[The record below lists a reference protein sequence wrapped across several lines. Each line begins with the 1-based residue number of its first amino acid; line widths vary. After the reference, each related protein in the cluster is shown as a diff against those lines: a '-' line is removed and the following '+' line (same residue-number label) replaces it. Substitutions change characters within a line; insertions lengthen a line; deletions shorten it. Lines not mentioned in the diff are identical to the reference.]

1 MKAKNI
7 TIIILLVISGVLFN
21 LMDNEKITY
30 LSIDSKFASAPN
42 KIKRTNKNKT
52 TKVVIKNEEQSFN
65 VNKTVNKKLNNLT
78 NIKIENK
85 SIIFNSTKS
94 NLVSNINKNDL
105 EKLINSKKD
114 TWYVFNNEGKK
125 YDLSIEN
132 NIINL
137 DGDDYKSLSIF
148 DSFKFYTIDYKD
160 GLWVLNYPKV
170 SVGKGI
176 NVNYFSNIESAL
188 KVYKNGDVITILND
202 IETNTLNID
211 KNIIID
217 GNNNSISSNETLFKV
232 KNINI
237 NINITLNNININ
249 TKNLINVK
257 KDNKV
262 KVNIVN
268 SKILYMSEFSNKKI
282 KVNKD
287 NATISSYL

>member
-1 MKAKNI
+1 MKGKNI
-7 TIIILLVISGVLFN
+7 IIIILLVISGFLFN

-30 LSIDSKFASAPN
+30 LSIDNKLASAPN
-42 KIKRTNKNKT
+42 KIKRVNKNKT
-52 TKVVIKNEEQSFN
+52 TKVVTKSEEQDFN

-114 TWYVFNNEGKK
+114 TWYVFNDEGKK

-137 DGDDYKSLSIF
+137 DGEDYKSLSIF

-160 GLWVLNYPKV
+160 GLWELNYPKV

-217 GNNNSISSNETLFKV
+217 GNNRSISSNETLFKV
-232 KNINI
+232 KNK

-262 KVNIVN
+262 KVNIIN
-268 SKILYMSEFSNKKI
+268 SKILYMREFSNKKVM
-282 KVNKD
+282 VNKD

>member
-85 SIIFNSTKS
+85 SIIFNSTKY

-237 NINITLNNININ
+237 NITLNNININ

>member
-1 MKAKNI
+1 MKEKNI
-7 TIIILLVISGVLFN
+7 IIIILLVISGFLFN
-21 LMDNEKITY
+21 LMDNEKIIY
-30 LSIDSKFASAPN
+30 LSIDNKLASAPN
-42 KIKRTNKNKT
+42 KIKRVNKNKT
-52 TKVVIKNEEQSFN
+52 TKVVTKSEEQDFN

-114 TWYVFNNEGKK
+114 TWYVFNDEGKK

-137 DGDDYKSLSIF
+137 DGEDYKSLSIF

-160 GLWVLNYPKV
+160 GLWELNYPKV

-237 NINITLNNININ
+237 NITLNNVNID

-262 KVNIVN
+262 KVNIIN

>member
-1 MKAKNI
+1 MKAKKI
-7 TIIILLVISGVLFN
+7 IIIILLVISGVLFN

-30 LSIDSKFASAPN
+30 LSIDSKLASAPN

-52 TKVVIKNEEQSFN
+52 TKVVTKNEEQSFDI
-65 VNKTVNKKLNNLT
+65 NKTVNKKLTNLT

-85 SIIFNSTKS
+85 KIIFNSTKS

-114 TWYVFNNEGKK
+114 NWYVFNNEGKK

-137 DGDDYKSLSIF
+137 DGEDYKSLSIF

-160 GLWVLNYPKV
+160 GLWELNYPKV

-232 KNINI
+232 KNK
-237 NINITLNNININ
+237 NINITLDNININ

-262 KVNIVN
+262 KVNIIN
-268 SKILYMSEFSNKKI
+268 SKILYIREFSNKKVM
-282 KVNKD
+282 VNKD

>member
-7 TIIILLVISGVLFN
+7 IIIILLVISGVLFN

-30 LSIDSKFASAPN
+30 LSIDSKFASTPN

-52 TKVVIKNEEQSFN
+52 TKVVIKNEEQSFDI
-65 VNKTVNKKLNNLT
+65 NKTVNKKLNNLT

-114 TWYVFNNEGKK
+114 TWYVFNDEGKK

-137 DGDDYKSLSIF
+137 DGEDYKSLSIF

-160 GLWVLNYPKV
+160 GLWELNYPKV
-170 SVGKGI
+170 SVGNGI

-232 KNINI
+232 KSKS
-237 NINITLNNININ
+237 INITLNNVNID

-262 KVNIVN
+262 KVNIIN

>member
-42 KIKRTNKNKT
+42 KIKHTNKNKT

-137 DGDDYKSLSIF
+137 DGEDYKSLSIF

-188 KVYKNGDVITILND
+188 NVYKNGDVITILND

-237 NINITLNNININ
+237 NITL
-249 TKNLINVK
+249 
-257 KDNKV
+257 
-262 KVNIVN
+262 IV
-268 SKILYMSEFSNKKI
+268 F
-282 KVNKD
+282 
-287 NATISSYL
+287 

>member
-42 KIKRTNKNKT
+42 KIKHTNKNKT
-52 TKVVIKNEEQSFN
+52 TKVVTKSEEQDFN

-114 TWYVFNNEGKK
+114 TWYVFNDEGKK

-160 GLWVLNYPKV
+160 GLWELNYPKV

-237 NINITLNNININ
+237 NITLNNVNIN

-262 KVNIVN
+262 KVNIIN
-268 SKILYMSEFSNKKI
+268 SRILYMSEFSNKKI

>member
-7 TIIILLVISGVLFN
+7 IIIILLVISGVLFN
-21 LMDNEKITY
+21 LMDNKKITY
-30 LSIDSKFASAPN
+30 LSIDSKFASTPN
-42 KIKRTNKNKT
+42 KIKHTNKNKT
-52 TKVVIKNEEQSFN
+52 TKVVIKNEEQDFN

-137 DGDDYKSLSIF
+137 DGEDYKSLSIF
-148 DSFKFYTIDYKD
+148 DSFKFYTIDYKE
-160 GLWVLNYPKV
+160 GLWELNYPKV

-237 NINITLNNININ
+237 NITLNNVNIN

>member
-7 TIIILLVISGVLFN
+7 IIGVLLVISGFLFN

-30 LSIDSKFASAPN
+30 LSIDNKLVSAPN
-42 KIKRTNKNKT
+42 KIKHTNKNKT
-52 TKVVIKNEEQSFN
+52 TKVVIKNEEQDFN

-105 EKLINSKKD
+105 EKLINSKKN

-137 DGDDYKSLSIF
+137 DGEDYKSLSIF

-160 GLWVLNYPKV
+160 GLWELNYPKV

-237 NINITLNNININ
+237 NITLNNVNIN

>member
-7 TIIILLVISGVLFN
+7 IIIILLVISGVLFN

-30 LSIDSKFASAPN
+30 LSIDSKFASTPN

-52 TKVVIKNEEQSFN
+52 TKVVIKNEEQSFDI
-65 VNKTVNKKLNNLT
+65 NKTVNKKLNNLT

-105 EKLINSKKD
+105 EKLINSKKN

-137 DGDDYKSLSIF
+137 DGEDYKSLSIF
-148 DSFKFYTIDYKD
+148 DSFKFYTIDYKE
-160 GLWVLNYPKV
+160 GLWELNYPKV

-237 NINITLNNININ
+237 NITLNNVNIN

>member
-42 KIKRTNKNKT
+42 KIKHTNKNKT

-137 DGDDYKSLSIF
+137 DGEDYKSLSIF

-188 KVYKNGDVITILND
+188 NVYKNGDVITILND

-237 NINITLNNININ
+237 NITLNNVNIN

>member
-1 MKAKNI
+1 MKEKNI
-7 TIIILLVISGVLFN
+7 IIIILLVISGFLFN
-21 LMDNEKITY
+21 LMDNEKIIY
-30 LSIDSKFASAPN
+30 LSIDNKLASAPN
-42 KIKRTNKNKT
+42 KIKRVNKNKT
-52 TKVVIKNEEQSFN
+52 TKVVTKSEEQDFN

-114 TWYVFNNEGKK
+114 TWYVFNDEGKK

-137 DGDDYKSLSIF
+137 DGEDYKSLSIF

-160 GLWVLNYPKV
+160 GLWELNYPKV

-232 KNINI
+232 KSKS
-237 NINITLNNININ
+237 INITLNNVNID

-262 KVNIVN
+262 KVNIIN

>member
-42 KIKRTNKNKT
+42 KIKHTNKNKT
-52 TKVVIKNEEQSFN
+52 TKVVTKSEEQDFN

-237 NINITLNNININ
+237 NITLNNVNIN

>member
-42 KIKRTNKNKT
+42 KIKHTNKNKT
-52 TKVVIKNEEQSFN
+52 TKVVIKNEEQSFDIN
-65 VNKTVNKKLNNLT
+65 NTVNKKLNNLT

-137 DGDDYKSLSIF
+137 DGEDYKSLSIF
-148 DSFKFYTIDYKD
+148 DSFKFYTIDYKE
-160 GLWVLNYPKV
+160 GLWELNYPKV

-237 NINITLNNININ
+237 NITLNNVNIN

>member
-42 KIKRTNKNKT
+42 QIKHTNKNKT
-52 TKVVIKNEEQSFN
+52 TKVVIKNEEQDFN

-105 EKLINSKKD
+105 EKLINSKKN

-137 DGDDYKSLSIF
+137 DGEDYKSLSIF

-160 GLWVLNYPKV
+160 GLWELNYPKV

-237 NINITLNNININ
+237 NITLNNININ

-262 KVNIVN
+262 KVNIIN
-268 SKILYMSEFSNKKI
+268 SKILYMREFSNKRI

>member
-7 TIIILLVISGVLFN
+7 IIIILLVISGVLFN

-30 LSIDSKFASAPN
+30 LSIDSKLASASN

-52 TKVVIKNEEQSFN
+52 TRVVTKSEEQSFDI
-65 VNKTVNKKLNNLT
+65 NKTVNKKLNNLT

-85 SIIFNSTKS
+85 KIIFNSTKS

-114 TWYVFNNEGKK
+114 NWYVFNDEGKK

-132 NIINL
+132 NITNL
-137 DGDDYKSLSIF
+137 DGEDYKSLSIF

-160 GLWVLNYPKV
+160 GLWELNYPKV

-232 KNINI
+232 KNK

-262 KVNIVN
+262 KVNIIN
-268 SKILYMSEFSNKKI
+268 SKILYMREFSNKKV

-287 NATISSYL
+287 NVTISSYL

>member
-1 MKAKNI
+1 MKEKNI
-7 TIIILLVISGVLFN
+7 IIIILLVISGFLFN
-21 LMDNEKITY
+21 LMDNEKIIY
-30 LSIDSKFASAPN
+30 LSIDNKLASAPN
-42 KIKRTNKNKT
+42 KIKRVNKNKT
-52 TKVVIKNEEQSFN
+52 TKVVIKSEEQDFN

-114 TWYVFNNEGKK
+114 TWYVFNDEGKK

-137 DGDDYKSLSIF
+137 DGEDYKSLSIF

-160 GLWVLNYPKV
+160 GLWELNYPKV

-217 GNNNSISSNETLFKV
+217 GNNNSISSNETLF
-232 KNINI
+232 NIKSKS
-237 NINITLNNININ
+237 INITLNNVNID

>member
-7 TIIILLVISGVLFN
+7 IIIILLVISGVLFN

-42 KIKRTNKNKT
+42 KIKHTNKNKT
-52 TKVVIKNEEQSFN
+52 TKVIIKNEEQDFN

-78 NIKIENK
+78 NVRIENK

-105 EKLINSKKD
+105 EKLINSKKE
-114 TWYVFNNEGKK
+114 TWYVFNNQGEK
-125 YDLSIEN
+125 YDLKVEN

-137 DGDDYKSLSIF
+137 DGEDYKSLSIF
-148 DSFKFYTIDYKD
+148 DGFKFYTIDYKD
-160 GLWVLNYPKV
+160 GLWELNYPKV

-176 NVNYFSNIESAL
+176 NINYFSNISDAL
-188 KVYKNGDVITILND
+188 NVSKAGDIITILSD
-202 IETNTLNID
+202 VETNTLNIN
-211 KNIIID
+211 KNVIID
-217 GNNNSISSNETLFKV
+217 GNNNSIRSNETLFKV

-237 NINITLNNININ
+237 NITLNNVNIN

>member
-1 MKAKNI
+1 MKAKKI
-7 TIIILLVISGVLFN
+7 IIIILLVISGVLFN

-30 LSIDSKFASAPN
+30 LSIDSKLASAPN

-52 TKVVIKNEEQSFN
+52 TKVVTKSEEQSFDI
-65 VNKTVNKKLNNLT
+65 NKTVNKKLNNLT

-85 SIIFNSTKS
+85 KIIFNSTKS

-114 TWYVFNNEGKK
+114 NWYVFNDEGKK

-137 DGDDYKSLSIF
+137 DGEDYKSLSIF

-160 GLWVLNYPKV
+160 GLWELNYPKV

-232 KNINI
+232 KNK
-237 NINITLNNININ
+237 NINITLDNININ

-262 KVNIVN
+262 KVNIIN
-268 SKILYMSEFSNKKI
+268 SKILYIREFSNKKVM
-282 KVNKD
+282 VNKD

>member
-52 TKVVIKNEEQSFN
+52 TKVVTKSEEQSFDI
-65 VNKTVNKKLNNLT
+65 NKTVNKKLTNLT

-85 SIIFNSTKS
+85 KIIFNSTKS

-137 DGDDYKSLSIF
+137 DGEDYKSLSIF

-160 GLWVLNYPKV
+160 GLWELNYPKV

-237 NINITLNNININ
+237 NITLNNVNIN

>member
-7 TIIILLVISGVLFN
+7 IIIILLVISGVLFN

-30 LSIDSKFASAPN
+30 LSIDSKLASAPN

-52 TKVVIKNEEQSFN
+52 TKVVTKSEEQSFDI
-65 VNKTVNKKLNNLT
+65 NKTVNKKLTNLT

-85 SIIFNSTKS
+85 KIIFNSTKS

-114 TWYVFNNEGKK
+114 NWYVFNDEGKK

-137 DGDDYKSLSIF
+137 DGEDYKSLSIF

-160 GLWVLNYPKV
+160 GLWELNYPKV

-237 NINITLNNININ
+237 NITLNNVNIN

>member
-1 MKAKNI
+1 MKGKNI
-7 TIIILLVISGVLFN
+7 IIIILLVISGFLFN

-30 LSIDSKFASAPN
+30 LSIDNKLATAPN
-42 KIKRTNKNKT
+42 KIKRVNKNKT
-52 TKVVIKNEEQSFN
+52 TKVVAKDEEQDFN

-85 SIIFNSTKS
+85 HIIFNSTKS
-94 NLVSNINKNDL
+94 NLESNINKNDL

-137 DGDDYKSLSIF
+137 DGEDYKSLSIF

-160 GLWVLNYPKV
+160 GLWELNYPKV

-188 KVYKNGDVITILND
+188 KVYKKGDIITILNN
-202 IETNTLNID
+202 IETNTLNIN
-211 KNIIID
+211 KSIIID
-217 GNNNSISSNETLFKV
+217 GNNNSINSSETLF
-232 KNINI
+232 NIKSKS
-237 NINITLNNININ
+237 INITLKNVNVD

-257 KDNKV
+257 KDNEVKVNMLNSKIVYKSEFSNNKV
-262 KVNIVN
+262 KVN
-268 SKILYMSEFSNKKI
+268 
-282 KVNKD
+282 KD
-287 NATISSYL
+287 KTIISSYL

>member
-7 TIIILLVISGVLFN
+7 IIGVLLVISGFLFN

-30 LSIDSKFASAPN
+30 LYIDNKLVSAPN
-42 KIKRTNKNKT
+42 KVKRTNKNKT
-52 TKVVIKNEEQSFN
+52 TKVIIKNEEQDFN

-78 NIKIENK
+78 NVRIENK

-105 EKLINSKKD
+105 EKLINSKKE
-114 TWYVFNNEGKK
+114 TWYVFNNQGEK
-125 YDLSIEN
+125 YDLKVEN

-137 DGDDYKSLSIF
+137 DGEDYKSLSIF
-148 DSFKFYTIDYKD
+148 DGFKFYTIDYKD
-160 GLWVLNYPKV
+160 GLWELNYPKV

-237 NINITLNNININ
+237 NITLNNVNIN

>member
-1 MKAKNI
+1 MKAKKI
-7 TIIILLVISGVLFN
+7 IIIILLVISGVLFN

-30 LSIDSKFASAPN
+30 LSIDSKLASAPN

-52 TKVVIKNEEQSFN
+52 TKVVTKSEEQSFDI
-65 VNKTVNKKLNNLT
+65 NKTVNKKLTNLT

-85 SIIFNSTKS
+85 KIIFNSTKS

-114 TWYVFNNEGKK
+114 NWYVFNNEGMK
-125 YDLSIEN
+125 YNLSIEN

-137 DGDDYKSLSIF
+137 DGEDYKSLSIF

-160 GLWVLNYPKV
+160 GLWELNYPKV
-170 SVGKGI
+170 SVCKGI

-237 NINITLNNININ
+237 NITLNNVNIN

-262 KVNIVN
+262 KVNIIN
-268 SKILYMSEFSNKKI
+268 SKILYMSEFSNKKV

>member
-1 MKAKNI
+1 MKEKNI
-7 TIIILLVISGVLFN
+7 IIIILLVISGFLFN
-21 LMDNEKITY
+21 LMDNEKIIY
-30 LSIDSKFASAPN
+30 LSIDNKLASAPN
-42 KIKRTNKNKT
+42 KIKRVNKNKT
-52 TKVVIKNEEQSFN
+52 TKVVTKSEEQDFN

-114 TWYVFNNEGKK
+114 TWYVFNDEGKK

-137 DGDDYKSLSIF
+137 DGEDYKSLSIF

-160 GLWVLNYPKV
+160 GLWELNYPKV

-232 KNINI
+232 KSK

-262 KVNIVN
+262 KVNIIN
-268 SKILYMSEFSNKKI
+268 SKILYMREFSNKKVM
-282 KVNKD
+282 VNKD

>member
-1 MKAKNI
+1 MKTKKI
-7 TIIILLVISGVLFN
+7 IIIILLVISGVLFN

-30 LSIDSKFASAPN
+30 LSIDSKLASAPN

-52 TKVVIKNEEQSFN
+52 TKVVTKSEEQSFDI
-65 VNKTVNKKLNNLT
+65 NKTVNKKLTNLT

-85 SIIFNSTKS
+85 KIIFNSTKS

-114 TWYVFNNEGKK
+114 NWYVFNNEGMK
-125 YDLSIEN
+125 YNLSIEN

-137 DGDDYKSLSIF
+137 DGEDYKSLSIF

-160 GLWVLNYPKV
+160 GLWELNYPKV

-232 KNINI
+232 KSK

-262 KVNIVN
+262 KVNIIN
-268 SKILYMSEFSNKKI
+268 SKILYMREFSNKKVM
-282 KVNKD
+282 VNKD

>member
-1 MKAKNI
+1 MKEKNI
-7 TIIILLVISGVLFN
+7 IIIILLVISGFLFN
-21 LMDNEKITY
+21 LMDNEKIIY
-30 LSIDSKFASAPN
+30 LSIDNKLASAPN
-42 KIKRTNKNKT
+42 KIKRVNKNKT
-52 TKVVIKNEEQSFN
+52 TKVVTKSEEQDFN

-85 SIIFNSTKS
+85 SIIFNYTKS

-114 TWYVFNNEGKK
+114 TWYVFNDEGKK

-137 DGDDYKSLSIF
+137 DGEDYKSLSIF

-160 GLWVLNYPKV
+160 GLWELNYPKV

-232 KNINI
+232 KSKS
-237 NINITLNNININ
+237 INITLNNVNID

-262 KVNIVN
+262 KVNIIN

>member
-1 MKAKNI
+1 MKEKNI
-7 TIIILLVISGVLFN
+7 IIIILLVISGFLFN
-21 LMDNEKITY
+21 LMDNEKIIY
-30 LSIDSKFASAPN
+30 LSIDNKLASAPN
-42 KIKRTNKNKT
+42 KIKRVNKNKT
-52 TKVVIKNEEQSFN
+52 TKVVIKSEEQDFN

-114 TWYVFNNEGKK
+114 TWYVFNDEGKK

-137 DGDDYKSLSIF
+137 DGEDYKSLSIF

-160 GLWVLNYPKV
+160 GLWELNYPKV

-237 NINITLNNININ
+237 NITLNNVNIN

>member
-7 TIIILLVISGVLFN
+7 IIIILLVISGVLFN

-30 LSIDSKFASAPN
+30 LSIDSKLASAPN

-52 TKVVIKNEEQSFN
+52 TKVVTKNEEQSFDIN
-65 VNKTVNKKLNNLT
+65 NTVNKKLTNLT

-85 SIIFNSTKS
+85 KIIFNSTKS

-114 TWYVFNNEGKK
+114 NWYVFNNEGMK
-125 YDLSIEN
+125 YNLSIEN

-137 DGDDYKSLSIF
+137 DGEDYKSLSIF

-160 GLWVLNYPKV
+160 GLWELNYPKV

-217 GNNNSISSNETLFKV
+217 GNNRSISSNETLFKV
-232 KNINI
+232 KNK

-262 KVNIVN
+262 KVNIIN
-268 SKILYMSEFSNKKI
+268 SKILYMREFSNKKVM
-282 KVNKD
+282 VNKD

>member
-7 TIIILLVISGVLFN
+7 IIGVLLVISGFLFN

-30 LSIDSKFASAPN
+30 LSIDNKLVSTPN
-42 KIKRTNKNKT
+42 KVKRTNKNKT
-52 TKVVIKNEEQSFN
+52 TKVIIKNEEQDFN

-78 NIKIENK
+78 NVRIENK

-137 DGDDYKSLSIF
+137 DGEDYKSLSIF

-160 GLWVLNYPKV
+160 GLWELNYPKV

-176 NVNYFSNIESAL
+176 NINYFSNISDAL
-188 KVYKNGDVITILND
+188 NVSKAGDIITILSD
-202 IETNTLNID
+202 VETNTLNIN
-211 KNIIID
+211 KNVIID
-217 GNNNSISSNETLFKV
+217 GNNNSIRSNETLFKV

-237 NINITLNNININ
+237 NITLNNVNIN

>member
-7 TIIILLVISGVLFN
+7 IIIILLVISGVLFN

-30 LSIDSKFASAPN
+30 LSIDSKLASAPN

-52 TKVVIKNEEQSFN
+52 TKVVTKSEEQDFN

-114 TWYVFNNEGKK
+114 TWYVFNDEGKK

-137 DGDDYKSLSIF
+137 DGEDYKSLSIF

-160 GLWVLNYPKV
+160 GLWELNYPKV

-232 KNINI
+232 KSKS
-237 NINITLNNININ
+237 INITLNNVNID

-262 KVNIVN
+262 KVNIIN

>member
-7 TIIILLVISGVLFN
+7 IIIILLVISGVLFN

-52 TKVVIKNEEQSFN
+52 TKVVTKNEEQSFDI
-65 VNKTVNKKLNNLT
+65 NKTVNKKLTNLT

-85 SIIFNSTKS
+85 KIIFNSTKS

-114 TWYVFNNEGKK
+114 NWYVFNDEGKK

-137 DGDDYKSLSIF
+137 SGEDYKSLSIF

-160 GLWVLNYPKV
+160 GLWELNYPKV

-232 KNINI
+232 KSK

-262 KVNIVN
+262 KVNIIN
-268 SKILYMSEFSNKKI
+268 SKILYMSEFSNKKV

>member
-7 TIIILLVISGVLFN
+7 IIIILLVISGVLFN

-30 LSIDSKFASAPN
+30 LSIDSKLASAPN

-52 TKVVIKNEEQSFN
+52 TKVVTKSEEQSFDI
-65 VNKTVNKKLNNLT
+65 NKTVNKKLTNLT

-85 SIIFNSTKS
+85 KIIFNSTKS

-114 TWYVFNNEGKK
+114 NWYVFNDEGKK

-137 DGDDYKSLSIF
+137 DGEDYKSLSIF

-160 GLWVLNYPKV
+160 GLWELNYPKV

-232 KNINI
+232 KNK

-262 KVNIVN
+262 KVNIIN
-268 SKILYMSEFSNKKI
+268 SKILYMREFSNKKVM
-282 KVNKD
+282 VNKD

>member
-1 MKAKNI
+1 MKEKNI
-7 TIIILLVISGVLFN
+7 IIIILLVISGFLFN
-21 LMDNEKITY
+21 LMDNEKIIY
-30 LSIDSKFASAPN
+30 LSIDNKLASAPN
-42 KIKRTNKNKT
+42 KIKRVNKNKT
-52 TKVVIKNEEQSFN
+52 TKVVTKSEEQDFN
-65 VNKTVNKKLNNLT
+65 VNKTVNKKLTNLT

-85 SIIFNSTKS
+85 KIIFNSTKS

-114 TWYVFNNEGKK
+114 TWYVFNDEGKK

-137 DGDDYKSLSIF
+137 DGEDYKSLSIF

-160 GLWVLNYPKV
+160 GLWELNYPKV

-232 KNINI
+232 KSKS
-237 NINITLNNININ
+237 INITLNNVNID

-262 KVNIVN
+262 KVNIIN

>member
-42 KIKRTNKNKT
+42 KIKHTNKNKT
-52 TKVVIKNEEQSFN
+52 TKVVTKSEEQDFN

-114 TWYVFNNEGKK
+114 IWYVFNDEGKK

-137 DGDDYKSLSIF
+137 DGEDYKSLSIF
-148 DSFKFYTIDYKD
+148 DSFKFYTIDYKE
-160 GLWVLNYPKV
+160 GLWELNYPKV

-237 NINITLNNININ
+237 NITLNNININ

>member
-7 TIIILLVISGVLFN
+7 IIIILLVISGVLFN

-30 LSIDSKFASAPN
+30 LSIDSKFASTPN

-52 TKVVIKNEEQSFN
+52 TKVVIKNEEQSFDI
-65 VNKTVNKKLNNLT
+65 NKTVNKKLNNLT

-137 DGDDYKSLSIF
+137 DGEDYKSLSIF
-148 DSFKFYTIDYKD
+148 DSFKFYTIDYKE
-160 GLWVLNYPKV
+160 GLWELNYPKV

-237 NINITLNNININ
+237 NITLNNVNIN

>member
-7 TIIILLVISGVLFN
+7 IIIILLVISGVLFN

-30 LSIDSKFASAPN
+30 LSIDSKLASAPN

-52 TKVVIKNEEQSFN
+52 TKVVTKNEGQSFDIN
-65 VNKTVNKKLNNLT
+65 NTVNKKLNNLT

-85 SIIFNSTKS
+85 KIIFNSTKS

-114 TWYVFNNEGKK
+114 NWYVFNNEGKK

-137 DGDDYKSLSIF
+137 DGEDYKSLSIF

-160 GLWVLNYPKV
+160 GLWELNYPKV

-232 KNINI
+232 KNK
-237 NINITLNNININ
+237 NINITLNKININ

-262 KVNIVN
+262 KVNIIN
-268 SKILYMSEFSNKKI
+268 SKILYMREFSNKKV